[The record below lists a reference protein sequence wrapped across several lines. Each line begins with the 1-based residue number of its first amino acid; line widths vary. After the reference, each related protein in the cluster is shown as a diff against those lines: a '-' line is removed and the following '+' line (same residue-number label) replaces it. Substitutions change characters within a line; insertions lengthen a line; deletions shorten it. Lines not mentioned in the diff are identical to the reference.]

1 MREPDPEQNRLG
13 RPRRLKLWHLV
24 VLVLLSSVVLGGIKA
39 LSRGGATSGS
49 AMASAV
55 AGVWVLASAS
65 LLVIKDLSAKLGGR
79 ATQPLKNWGIARGGV
94 VGFLV
99 WVIGVFVNLVIVLG
113 ITVAVVVGVVK
124 LILSLIR

>member
-1 MREPDPEQNRLG
+1 
-13 RPRRLKLWHLV
+13 
-24 VLVLLSSVVLGGIKA
+24 
-39 LSRGGATSGS
+39 
-49 AMASAV
+49 MASAV